1 MRSLR
6 IVWDASPAWAV
17 ACGVCV
23 VVSAVVPIAFLWTMG
38 RVVDV
43 TLDSV
48 GSAGGFD
55 AMTILPSLALFG
67 LALFGSY
74 TAGVVSDWC
83 REELGERLRG
93 HVSGLIH
100 RQMARVS
107 YQTMQSPQ
115 FQTKAFRAISGSTQ
129 RPVNIFLSTLSLVES
144 LLVFCSMSIW
154 LMRVRWWLPLVVM
167 LAGFPVFAVRVWS
180 TREYY
185 RLYHDQSV
193 DERKMYYYNTVLTQP
208 RYAPEIR
215 LFGLSGVFDRLFDEV
230 RQRVSGTRLAHERI
244 STVRQVLAMALS
256 TLAIMAVFVI
266 VIVLSVSGGL
276 SVGSL
281 AMYLMTIRR
290 AETAATTVSRYS
302 VSLHSQALYVRSLL
316 EFLSLDE
323 GNTNKET
330 FPTGFQS
337 IDVRNVSF
345 SYPGSD
351 RQALC
356 GVSFSIR
363 RGEVVGIRGGNG
375 SGKSTLVKLLCGLLR
390 PSDGSVTIGG
400 VEVSQISPSEISNH
414 VAVVFQDFRP
424 YCTTARENIHF
435 GDVKN
440 ETDDIRIRQA
450 AAEADIDGLISSLPD
465 GYDTELGDQF
475 PGSEMF
481 SRGEWQR
488 LAQARVFYSH
498 ADIIIFDE
506 AASALDQRARV
517 TMQNNIARLRCEGK
531 TVIVVSHLT
540 DTLSVVDREIALE
553 RLTSV

>member
-1 MRSLR
+1 
-6 IVWDASPAWAV
+6 
-17 ACGVCV
+17 
-23 VVSAVVPIAFLWTMG
+23 MG

-43 TLDSV
+43 TLASV

-55 AMTILPSLALFG
+55 AMDILPSLALFG

-74 TAGVVSDWC
+74 SAGVVSDWC

-100 RQMARVS
+100 SQMARVS

-115 FQTKAFRAISGSTQ
+115 FQTQAFRAISGSTQ

-154 LMRVRWWLPLVVM
+154 LMRVRWWLPFVVM
-167 LAGFPVFAVRVWS
+167 LAGLPVFAVRVWS

-208 RYAPEIR
+208 RYAPEVR
-215 LFGLSGVFDRLFDEV
+215 LFGLADVFDRLFVAV
-230 RQRVSGTRLAHERI
+230 RRRVSGARLSHERR
-244 STVRQVLAMALS
+244 STVRQVFAMALS

-266 VIVLSVSGGL
+266 VIVLSVGGGL

-316 EFLSLDE
+316 EFLGLDE
-323 GNTNKET
+323 ERGAESVA
-330 FPTGFQS
+330 FPADFRS
-337 IDVRNVSF
+337 IEVDNVSF
-345 SYPGSD
+345 AYPGSE
-351 RQALC
+351 RQALR

-390 PSDGSVTIGG
+390 PSDGSVKIGG
-400 VEVSQISPSEISNH
+400 VEVSNIHRGEISNH

-435 GDVKN
+435 GDIKN
-440 ETDDIRIRQA
+440 EADDIRIRQA
-450 AAEADIDGLISSLPD
+450 AAEADIDGLISSLPN
-465 GYDTELGDQF
+465 GYDTEVGDQF

-517 TMQNNIARLRCEGK
+517 TMQNNIARLRREGK

-540 DTLSVVDREIALE
+540 DTLSVVDREIALD
-553 RLTSV
+553 